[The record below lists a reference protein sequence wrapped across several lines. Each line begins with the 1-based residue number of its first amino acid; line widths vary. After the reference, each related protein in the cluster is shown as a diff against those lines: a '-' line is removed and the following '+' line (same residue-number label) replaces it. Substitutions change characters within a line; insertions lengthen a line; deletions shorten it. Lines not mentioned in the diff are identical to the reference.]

1 MNRVLGFL
9 PKTKRLKILWRFLIL
24 LILTGSWY
32 AWDADSRYNFSFQ
45 CPNPDDVHIF
55 NQDSILDIRLHYQ
68 KYFGQNR
75 FRFPRDTVTKVI
87 VRKNIPLVSSLTKY
101 QLSHKS
107 LTALLQFLNN
117 PDNFTWKNNTM
128 LYSQAD
134 YIINFY
140 DANQKLN
147 GKLWLSNTCGTLKAV
162 PFTPNMKFGHIRNDK
177 LPVLIK
183 ILGIH

>member
-1 MNRVLGFL
+1 M
-9 PKTKRLKILWRFLIL
+9 KILWRFLIL

-45 CPNPDDVHIF
+45 CPNPDDIRIF
-55 NQDSILDIRLHYQ
+55 NQDSISGMRLHYQ

-75 FRFPRDTVTKVI
+75 FRFPRDSVI
-87 VRKNIPLVSSLTKY
+87 AVVVRKNIPFVSTFFKH
-101 QLSHKS
+101 QLSQAS
-107 LTALLQFLNN
+107 QGDLLQFLNN
-117 PDNFTWKNNTM
+117 PDNFTWQHNTM

-147 GKLWLSNTCGTLKAV
+147 GKLWLCNTCGMLKAV
-162 PFTPNMKFGHIRNDK
+162 PFTPNMKFGHIKNDK
-177 LPVLIK
+177 LPVLLK
-183 ILGIH
+183 IFGVH